1 MTVAPAVL
9 GGFVLLNFVLVTA
22 AYLTWLE
29 RKFASRIQ
37 ARIGPHRVGLAGT
50 MQPWADALKLITKE
64 DTTPAGAEPIAYNL
78 APVLVVVPALLVYA
92 VLPFS
97 ERIQLADLDLG
108 LLFFLAVAGLIVF
121 GVMAAGWASNNK
133 YAMLAAMRAAAQMI
147 AYEVPLALAALV
159 PVLLAGTLSL
169 RGVVDAQAGGAWFV
183 VNPFGLVAFLLFTLA
198 SLAESNRSPFDVPEA
213 ESELVSGANVEYS
226 GMKFSFFYLGEYAH
240 LWASSALTAVL
251 FLGGWH
257 GPLLPGWLWLLLKAY
272 GVFVLVM
279 WIRWSLLRVRVDQL
293 MDLNWKLLVPVALA
307 NVFGAA
313 LWAVLV
319 G

>member
-1 MTVAPAVL
+1 MSFGWAM
-9 GGFVLLNFVLVTA
+9 GGGVTLLAFILTTA

-29 RKFASRIQ
+29 RKFASRLQ
-37 ARIGPHRVGLAGT
+37 GRVGPNRVGPVGLL
-50 MQPWADALKLITKE
+50 QPAADGLKLITKE
-64 DTTPAGAEPIAYNL
+64 DITPEGAEPIAYNL
-78 APVLVVVPALLVYA
+78 APVLAVVPAILVYA

-97 ERIQLADLDLG
+97 DRLQLVDLNLG
-108 LLFFLAVAGLIVF
+108 LLFFLAVAGLVVF
-121 GVMAAGWASNNK
+121 GVITAGWASNNK

-169 RGVVDAQAGGAWFV
+169 RGLVDAQAGGAWFIL
-183 VNPFGLVAFLLFTLA
+183 NPFGFVAFLLFTLA

-213 ESELVSGANVEYS
+213 ESEIVSGVNVEYS
-226 GMKFSFFYLGEYAH
+226 GMKFAFFYLGEYAH

-257 GPLLPGWLWLLLKAY
+257 GPALPGWLWLLLKAY

-279 WIRWSLLRVRVDQL
+279 WIRWSLVRVRVDQL
-293 MDLNWKLLVPVALA
+293 MDLNWKLLVPLALA

-313 LWAVLV
+313 LWVVLV